1 MERVREEF
9 CVLSFEGKNY
19 LWLTTWDYG
28 RKLYNGAD
36 LYYYENGEPVEQASV
51 RMVPESCEVNVEE
64 CQGEQWRALAEQAA
78 AAGSEYQEL
87 AGLGKSRKWTGSA
100 ERQAAG
106 DDNQTYL
113 CDLNN
118 DGTEEQYQ
126 KAVWLSSNIYTEDGL
141 YFSCE
146 ADGQNIIQVLSATG
160 LYDYEISGY
169 LVSGAEYERVYRI
182 TGAAEIGTVQH
193 REMLE

>member
-1 MERVREEF
+1 MERVREKF

-36 LYYYENGEPVEQASV
+36 LYYYENGELVEQASV

-87 AGLGKSRKWTGSA
+87 ARLGKSR
-100 ERQAAG
+100 R
-106 DDNQTYL
+106 
-113 CDLNN
+113 
-118 DGTEEQYQ
+118 
-126 KAVWLSSNIYTEDGL
+126 
-141 YFSCE
+141 
-146 ADGQNIIQVLSATG
+146 
-160 LYDYEISGY
+160 
-169 LVSGAEYERVYRI
+169 
-182 TGAAEIGTVQH
+182 
-193 REMLE
+193 

>member
-1 MERVREEF
+1 MERAREEF

-36 LYYYENGEPVEQASV
+36 LYYYENGELVEQASV
-51 RMVPESCEVNVEE
+51 RMVPESCQVNVEE

-87 AGLGKSRKWTGSA
+87 ARLGKSRKWTGSA

-141 YFSCE
+141 QDYRGCR
-146 ADGQNIIQVLSATG
+146 NRHSAAQRNAG
-160 LYDYEISGY
+160 VKGP
-169 LVSGAEYERVYRI
+169 AKPERKS
-182 TGAAEIGTVQH
+182 
-193 REMLE
+193 L

>member
-19 LWLTTWDYG
+19 LLLTTWDYR

-146 ADGQNIIQVLSATG
+146 AEGMEAVKEA
-160 LYDYEISGY
+160 
-169 LVSGAEYERVYRI
+169 VWSGAKRKCRHE
-182 TGAAEIGTVQH
+182 
-193 REMLE
+193 

>member
-36 LYYYENGEPVEQASV
+36 LYYYENGELVEQASV

>member
-1 MERVREEF
+1 M
-9 CVLSFEGKNY
+9 
-19 LWLTTWDYG
+19 
-28 RKLYNGAD
+28 
-36 LYYYENGEPVEQASV
+36 
-51 RMVPESCEVNVEE
+51 EE

-78 AAGSEYQEL
+78 AAASEYQEL
-87 AGLGKSRKWTGSA
+87 ARLGKSRKWTGSA

-146 ADGQNIIQVLSATG
+146 AEGMEAVKEAVWSGGGKPMMLWVDEADGQNIIQVLSATG

>member
-1 MERVREEF
+1 MERAREEF

-36 LYYYENGEPVEQASV
+36 LYYYENGELVEQASV

>member
-9 CVLSFEGKNY
+9 CVLFFEGKNY

-87 AGLGKSRKWTGSA
+87 ARLGKSRKWTGSA

-126 KAVWLSSNIYTEDGL
+126 KAVWLSSNFYTEDGL

>member
-9 CVLSFEGKNY
+9 CVLFFEGKNY

-118 DGTEEQYQ
+118 DGTEELSLVEMQTQ
-126 KAVWLSSNIYTEDGL
+126 RMSRPSFARFSKALRKSSGE
-141 YFSCE
+141 
-146 ADGQNIIQVLSATG
+146 
-160 LYDYEISGY
+160 
-169 LVSGAEYERVYRI
+169 GAEVL
-182 TGAAEIGTVQH
+182 G
-193 REMLE
+193 

>member
-64 CQGEQWRALAEQAA
+64 CQGERLLVPSTRNWPDWGRAGNGQAA
-78 AAGSEYQEL
+78 QSG
-87 AGLGKSRKWTGSA
+87 
-100 ERQAAG
+100 RQP
-106 DDNQTYL
+106 
-113 CDLNN
+113 
-118 DGTEEQYQ
+118 EM
-126 KAVWLSSNIYTEDGL
+126 
-141 YFSCE
+141 
-146 ADGQNIIQVLSATG
+146 IIRRTFA
-160 LYDYEISGY
+160 I
-169 LVSGAEYERVYRI
+169 
-182 TGAAEIGTVQH
+182 
-193 REMLE
+193 

>member
-87 AGLGKSRKWTGSA
+87 ARLGKSRKWTGSA

-141 YFSCE
+141 
-146 ADGQNIIQVLSATG
+146 Q
-160 LYDYEISGY
+160 DYRG
-169 LVSGAEYERVYRI
+169 R
-182 TGAAEIGTVQH
+182 
-193 REMLE
+193 